1 MTTAELVDG
10 YFAVW
15 NEPDTALR
23 ATRLAAIWADGAIYC
38 DPSVRA
44 EDAARFLSHIAE
56 LRSRQPGAVWRLL
69 GTPDAH
75 HDLIRFAWHVVDP
88 AGVELRRGI
97 DVIVV
102 SGDGRRIARV
112 YGFFDA

>member
-1 MTTAELVDG
+1 MTIAELIDG

-15 NEPDTALR
+15 NEADATQR
-23 ATRLAAIWADGAIYC
+23 AARLAAIWADGALYC

-44 EDAARFLSHIAE
+44 ADPERFLAHIAE
-56 LRSRQPGAVWRLL
+56 VRDRRPGAVWRLV
-69 GTPDAH
+69 GTPDSH

-88 AGVELRRGI
+88 AGVELRKGI
-97 DVIVV
+97 DIVV
-102 SGDGRRIARV
+102 LADGGSQISGV

>member
-1 MTTAELVDG
+1 MTIAALIDR

-15 NEPDTALR
+15 NEPDANRR
-23 ATRLAAIWADGAIYC
+23 AARLAAIWADGALYC

-44 EDAARFLSHIAE
+44 AKPERFLAHIDE
-56 LRSRQPGAVWRLL
+56 VRDRRPGAIWRLV
-69 GTPDAH
+69 GAPDAH

-97 DVIVV
+97 DVVV
-102 SGDGRRIARV
+102 LADGGARILRV